1 MNKLLNS
8 SLSMLKEKRIPN
20 PELDLRIL
28 LRHAAKTNKDIIL
41 SNFESKDIDIDYFNS
56 LILKRLNNEPISKII
71 KKKFFWKHEFFVNS
85 NVLDPRPDTELIIEE
100 VLNNVKNR
108 NKKLKILDIG
118 TGSGCI
124 AISLAKELK
133 NSEVMAIDI
142 SKRALKVAEKNIKFY
157 NLNNQIDLRLSK
169 FEKIKN
175 KFDIIV
181 SNPPYVSE
189 NEYKNLGLEI
199 RNFEPKLALVGGKDG
214 LKFYRFFAKKIEKIM
229 KNNSFFICEIG
240 DNQSLLC
247 QKIFKNSKLILKKVS
262 KDIQKIDRTLT
273 FLKI

>member
-133 NSEVMAIDI
+133 NSEVLAIDI

-240 DNQSLLC
+240 DNQSFSC

>member
-169 FEKIKN
+169 FE
-175 KFDIIV
+175 
-181 SNPPYVSE
+181 
-189 NEYKNLGLEI
+189 
-199 RNFEPKLALVGGKDG
+199 
-214 LKFYRFFAKKIEKIM
+214 
-229 KNNSFFICEIG
+229 
-240 DNQSLLC
+240 
-247 QKIFKNSKLILKKVS
+247 
-262 KDIQKIDRTLT
+262 
-273 FLKI
+273 